1 MKSDKCDLDE
11 DSQQR
16 VKGFATFLLE
26 FYKVCM
32 GSFLTVFVPHKCSID
47 PSTENTSS
55 ICSISHNI
63 NHGDA
68 YHTCVLWINLLSF
81 ALFLTVYR
89 IELKRENWCINYLD
103 IDSAKSAEN
112 LDDEIEDY
120 PIIKKEMH
128 ELNTKYQK
136 YVKICIKTQFINT
149 ILSVT
154 DVGRSWAGSASL
166 TPMLSYV
173 LLIAMK
179 LYSMNHIANNSID
192 KERAYS
198 AYLTE
203 PKTYNTIDKDH
214 RHVVKFD
221 SIEVCLDETESIENS
236 HITEN
241 NVETIADSA
250 PVETEPVETE
260 PVEPAPHDTAPH
272 DTVPHDTVPVE
283 TAPHETGPAPHETAL
298 HETAPVETALHDTVP
313 VETAPHYTVPH
324 DTVPVEPAPAQEP
337 EPEPAPNDN
346 NSSEKV
352 DCK

>member
-32 GSFLTVFVPHKCSID
+32 GSFLTVFVPHQCSPD
-47 PSTENTSS
+47 PSTGNTSS

-136 YVKICIKTQFINT
+136 YVKICIKTQFVNT

-154 DVGRSWAGSASL
+154 DVGRSWAGSASF

-173 LLIAMK
+173 LL
-179 LYSMNHIANNSID
+179 
-192 KERAYS
+192 
-198 AYLTE
+198 
-203 PKTYNTIDKDH
+203 
-214 RHVVKFD
+214 D
-221 SIEVCLDETESIENS
+221 SIEVCLDETESTENS
-236 HITEN
+236 HVTEN
-241 NVETIADSA
+241 NVETAH
-250 PVETEPVETE
+250 VEPA
-260 PVEPAPHDTAPH
+260 PVEPAP
-272 DTVPHDTVPVE
+272 
-283 TAPHETGPAPHETAL
+283 
-298 HETAPVETALHDTVP
+298 
-313 VETAPHYTVPH
+313 
-324 DTVPVEPAPAQEP
+324 VEPAPVES
-337 EPEPAPNDN
+337 APSDDN
-346 NSSEKV
+346 ISEKV
-352 DCK
+352 ECKPSEM

>member
-1 MKSDKCDLDE
+1 MNSDKCDLDE

-68 YHTCVLWINLLSF
+68 YHTCVLWINLVAF
-81 ALFLTVYR
+81 ALFMTVYR

-103 IDSAKSAEN
+103 IDSTKSAEN

-136 YVKICIKTQFINT
+136 YVKICIKTQFVNT
-149 ILSVT
+149 ILSIT
-154 DVGRSWAGSASL
+154 DVGRSWAGSASF

-214 RHVVKFD
+214 KHVVKFD
-221 SIEVCLDETESIENS
+221 SIEVCLDETESTENS
-236 HITEN
+236 QVTEN
-241 NVETIADSA
+241 NVETTAD
-250 PVETEPVETE
+250 TEPA
-260 PVEPAPHDTAPH
+260 PVEPAP
-272 DTVPHDTVPVE
+272 VE
-283 TAPHETGPAPHETAL
+283 P
-298 HETAPVETALHDTVP
+298 APVEPAP
-313 VETAPHYTVPH
+313 VEPAPVEPAP
-324 DTVPVEPAPAQEP
+324 VEPAPVEPAPVEPAPVEPAPA
-337 EPEPAPNDN
+337 ASDDN
-346 NSSEKV
+346 CSENV
-352 DCK
+352 DCKPSEM

>member
-1 MKSDKCDLDE
+1 MRSDKCDLDE

-32 GSFLTVFVPHKCSID
+32 GSFLTVFVPHQCSPV
-47 PSTENTSS
+47 PSTGNTSS

-136 YVKICIKTQFINT
+136 YVKICIKTQFVNT
-149 ILSVT
+149 ILSIT
-154 DVGRSWAGSASL
+154 DVGRSWAGSASF

-214 RHVVKFD
+214 KHVVKID
-221 SIEVCLDETESIENS
+221 RIEVCLDETESTENS
-236 HITEN
+236 HVTEN
-241 NVETIADSA
+241 NVETAST
-250 PVETEPVETE
+250 ETASTETA
-260 PVEPAPHDTAPH
+260 PVEPAP
-272 DTVPHDTVPVE
+272 VE
-283 TAPHETGPAPHETAL
+283 P
-298 HETAPVETALHDTVP
+298 APVEPAP
-313 VETAPHYTVPH
+313 VEPAPVEPAP
-324 DTVPVEPAPAQEP
+324 VEPAPVEPAPA
-337 EPEPAPNDN
+337 PAPAASDD
-346 NSSEKV
+346 NSSKKV
-352 DCK
+352 DCKPSEM